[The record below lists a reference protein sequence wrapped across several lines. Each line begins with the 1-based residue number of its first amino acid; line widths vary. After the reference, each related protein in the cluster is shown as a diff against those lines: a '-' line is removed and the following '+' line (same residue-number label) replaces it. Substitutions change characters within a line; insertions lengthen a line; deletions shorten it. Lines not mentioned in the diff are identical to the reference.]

1 MKITLDNYQQKAVY
15 TKYKNALIV
24 AAPGSGKTTVI
35 INRVNHLIEDR
46 RVKVGNIIVI
56 TFTRAAAENMKNR
69 YKSTFSKDI
78 APFFGTFHGLFYK
91 ILLREGYEINIIN
104 DNKCSN
110 IVKGI
115 LGKYFDDVNEDKV
128 KEVVNNISGFKTS
141 GKNIEE
147 FNCSISKDIFI
158 ECFNAYENYKKR
170 ENLWDF
176 DDLSIN
182 ALKLLKSSNQVLTKY
197 KKIFKYVL
205 VDEFQDCDEL
215 QIEFLRLINGE
226 NELFAVGDEDQCIYS
241 FRGSKPQYMVDFCE
255 TFKDGKKLYLSIN
268 YRSSK
273 NIVNTSKKIIL
284 NNKNRNVKKI
294 EEFHKKDGIIRYL
307 TPYNE
312 FMQGEEIA
320 NIISSFKEGQYID
333 NAILYRTNMEARSL
347 IDTFT
352 RRKIPFVL
360 LDKGYNFFNHFIARD
375 IINYLKLSI
384 DIKNRELFVSIIN
397 KPFRYISKANI
408 SYINTYKED
417 IDPFEILINKN
428 DTPPFQC
435 KKLDE
440 LRREILYLNKMSL
453 GSAIQYIISTLGYI
467 DYLKEYASK
476 YGQNF
481 DEFEDMLEEFKGA
494 AEGFRTIIEFLVH
507 VQNVEEEIEKS
518 KGDKNGVI
526 LSTIHGVK
534 GMEFK
539 NVFIINCNE
548 ETIPHK
554 SSIDENLEE
563 ERRLFYVAVT
573 RAIHNLYVFSPKTI
587 RGKFYE
593 PSRFILEGGFTEE
606 SLRVEYGIK
615 SGDSIYHRVYD
626 EGKVKSLKDDKI
638 SIKFKDGEERA
649 FSLRVLM
656 ENNLIIIIK

>member
-46 RVKVGNIIVI
+46 KAKVGNIIVI
-56 TFTRAAAENMKNR
+56 TFTRAAAENMKTR
-69 YKSTFSKDI
+69 YKNTFNKDI

-91 ILLREGYEINIIN
+91 ILLREGHEINIIN

-110 IVKGI
+110 IVKGV

-141 GKNIEE
+141 GTNIEE
-147 FNCSISKDIFI
+147 FKSSISKDIFI

-176 DDLSIN
+176 DDLSLN
-182 ALKLLKSSNQVLTKY
+182 AIQLLKINKQILMKY
-197 KKIFKYVL
+197 KNIFKYVL

-215 QIEFLRLINGE
+215 QIEFLRMINGE

-241 FRGSKPQYMVDFCE
+241 FRGSKPQYMVNFCE
-255 TFKDGKKLYLSIN
+255 TFKDSKKLYLSIN

-273 NIVNTSKKIIL
+273 NIVSSSKKIIL
-284 NNKNRNVKKI
+284 NNKNRNIKKI
-294 EEFHKKDGIIRYL
+294 EEFHNKDGIIRYL

-320 NIISSFKEGQYID
+320 NIIGNFKEGKYTD

-352 RRKIPFVL
+352 RKKIPFIL
-360 LDKGYNFFNHFIARD
+360 LDKGYNFFNHFISRD
-375 IINYLKLSI
+375 IISYLKLAI
-384 DIKNRELFVSIIN
+384 DIKNKQLFLSVIN
-397 KPFRYISKANI
+397 KPFRYISKSNI
-408 SYINTYKED
+408 SYVNTYKED
-417 IDPFEILINKN
+417 IDPFQILINKE

-440 LRREILYLNKMSL
+440 LRKEILYLNKISL
-453 GSAIQYIISTLGYI
+453 GSAIQYIISSLGYI
-467 DYLKEYASK
+467 DYLREYASK

-481 DEFEDMLEEFKGA
+481 EELEDMLEEFKGA
-494 AEGFRTIIEFLVH
+494 AEGFKTITEFLVH

-539 NVFIINCNE
+539 NVYIINCDE

-554 SSIDENLEE
+554 SSIDENIEE

-573 RAIHNLYVFSPKTI
+573 RAIHNLYIFSPKTI

-593 PSRFILEGGFTEE
+593 PSRFIAEGEFTEE
-606 SLRVEYGIK
+606 SLKVEYGVK
-615 SGDSIYHRVYD
+615 KGDSIYHRTYA
-626 EGKVKSLKDDKI
+626 EGIVKGLKDDKI
-638 SIKFKDGEERA
+638 SIKFKDGEERS

-656 ENNLIIIIK
+656 ENNLIIIMK

>member
-46 RVKVGNIIVI
+46 KAKVGNIIVI
-56 TFTRAAAENMKNR
+56 TFTRAAAENMKTR
-69 YKSTFSKDI
+69 YKNTFNKNI

-91 ILLREGYEINIIN
+91 ILLREGHEINIIN

-110 IVKGI
+110 IVKGV

-141 GKNIEE
+141 GANIEE
-147 FNCSISKDIFI
+147 FKSSISKDIFI

-176 DDLSIN
+176 DDLSLN
-182 ALKLLKSSNQVLTKY
+182 AIQLLKINKQILMKY
-197 KKIFKYVL
+197 KNIFKYVL

-215 QIEFLRLINGE
+215 QIEFLRLINGV

-241 FRGSKPQYMVDFCE
+241 FRGSKPQYMVNFCE
-255 TFKDGKKLYLSIN
+255 TFKDSKKLYLSIN

-273 NIVNTSKKIIL
+273 NIVSSSKKIIL
-284 NNKNRNVKKI
+284 NNKNRNIKKI
-294 EEFHKKDGIIRYL
+294 EEFHNKDGIIRYL

-320 NIISSFKEGQYID
+320 NIIGNFKEGQYTD

-352 RRKIPFVL
+352 RRKIPFIL
-360 LDKGYNFFNHFIARD
+360 LDKGYNFFNHFISRD
-375 IINYLKLSI
+375 IISYLKLAI
-384 DIKNRELFVSIIN
+384 DIKNKELFLSVIN
-397 KPFRYISKANI
+397 KPFRYISKSNI
-408 SYINTYKED
+408 SYVNTYKED
-417 IDPFEILINKN
+417 IDPFQILINKE

-440 LRREILYLNKMSL
+440 LRKEILYLNKISL
-453 GSAIQYIISTLGYI
+453 GSAIQYIISSLGYI
-467 DYLKEYASK
+467 DYLREYASK

-481 DEFEDMLEEFKGA
+481 EELEDMLEEFKGA
-494 AEGFRTIIEFLVH
+494 AEGFKTITEFLVH

-518 KGDKNGVI
+518 NGVI

-539 NVFIINCNE
+539 NVYIINCDE

-554 SSIDENLEE
+554 SSIDENIEE

-573 RAIHNLYVFSPKTI
+573 RAIHNLYIFSPKTI

-593 PSRFILEGGFTEE
+593 PSRFIAEGEFTEE
-606 SLRVEYGIK
+606 SLKVEYGVK
-615 SGDSIYHRVYD
+615 KGDSI
-626 EGKVKSLKDDKI
+626 S
-638 SIKFKDGEERA
+638 
-649 FSLRVLM
+649 
-656 ENNLIIIIK
+656 

>member
-46 RVKVGNIIVI
+46 KAKVGNIIVI
-56 TFTRAAAENMKNR
+56 TFTRAAAENMKTR
-69 YKSTFSKDI
+69 YKNTFNKNI

-91 ILLREGYEINIIN
+91 ILLREGHEINIIN

-110 IVKGI
+110 IVKGV

-141 GKNIEE
+141 GTNIEE
-147 FNCSISKDIFI
+147 FKSSISKDIFI

-176 DDLSIN
+176 DDLSLN
-182 ALKLLKSSNQVLTKY
+182 AIQLLKINKQILMKY
-197 KKIFKYVL
+197 KNIFKYVL

-241 FRGSKPQYMVDFCE
+241 FRGSKPQYMVNFCE
-255 TFKDGKKLYLSIN
+255 TFKDSKKLYLSIN

-273 NIVNTSKKIIL
+273 NIVSRSKKIIL
-284 NNKNRNVKKI
+284 NNKNRNIKKI
-294 EEFHKKDGIIRYL
+294 EEFHNNDGIIRYL

-320 NIISSFKEGQYID
+320 NIIGNFKEGQYTD

-352 RRKIPFVL
+352 RRKIPFIL
-360 LDKGYNFFNHFIARD
+360 LDKGYNFFNHFISRD
-375 IINYLKLSI
+375 IISYLKLAI
-384 DIKNRELFVSIIN
+384 DIKNKELFLSVIN
-397 KPFRYISKANI
+397 KPFRYISKSNI
-408 SYINTYKED
+408 SYVNTYKED
-417 IDPFEILINKN
+417 IDPFQILINKE

-440 LRREILYLNKMSL
+440 LRKEILYLNKISL
-453 GSAIQYIISTLGYI
+453 GSAIQYIISSLGYI
-467 DYLKEYASK
+467 DYLREYASK

-481 DEFEDMLEEFKGA
+481 EELEDMLEEFKGA
-494 AEGFRTIIEFLVH
+494 AEGFKTITEFLVH

-539 NVFIINCNE
+539 NVYIINCDE

-554 SSIDENLEE
+554 SSIDENIEE

-573 RAIHNLYVFSPKTI
+573 RAIHNLYIFSPKTI

-593 PSRFILEGGFTEE
+593 PSRFIAEGEFTEE
-606 SLRVEYGIK
+606 SLKVEYGVK
-615 SGDSIYHRVYD
+615 KGDSIYHRTYA
-626 EGKVKSLKDDKI
+626 EGIVKGLKDDKI
-638 SIKFKDGEERA
+638 SIKFKDGEERS

-656 ENNLIIIIK
+656 ENNLIIIMK

>member
-46 RVKVGNIIVI
+46 KAKVGNIIVI
-56 TFTRAAAENMKNR
+56 TFTRAAAENMKTR
-69 YKSTFSKDI
+69 YKNTFNKDI

-91 ILLREGYEINIIN
+91 ILLREGHEINIIN

-110 IVKGI
+110 IVKGV

-141 GKNIEE
+141 GTNIEE
-147 FNCSISKDIFI
+147 FKSSISKDIFI

-176 DDLSIN
+176 DDLSLN
-182 ALKLLKSSNQVLTKY
+182 AIQLLKINKQILMKY
-197 KKIFKYVL
+197 KNIFKYVL

-215 QIEFLRLINGE
+215 QIEFLRMINGE

-241 FRGSKPQYMVDFCE
+241 FRGSKPQYMVNFCE
-255 TFKDGKKLYLSIN
+255 TFKDSKKLYLSIN

-273 NIVNTSKKIIL
+273 NIVSSSKKIIL
-284 NNKNRNVKKI
+284 NNKNRNIKKI
-294 EEFHKKDGIIRYL
+294 EEFHNKDGIIRYL

-320 NIISSFKEGQYID
+320 NIIGNFKEGKYTD

-352 RRKIPFVL
+352 RRKIPFIL
-360 LDKGYNFFNHFIARD
+360 LDKGYNFFNHFISRD
-375 IINYLKLSI
+375 IISYLKLAI
-384 DIKNRELFVSIIN
+384 DIKNKQLFLSVIN
-397 KPFRYISKANI
+397 KPFRYISKSNI
-408 SYINTYKED
+408 SYVNTYKED
-417 IDPFEILINKN
+417 IDPFQILINKE

-440 LRREILYLNKMSL
+440 LRKEILYLNKISL
-453 GSAIQYIISTLGYI
+453 GSAIQYIISSLGYI
-467 DYLKEYASK
+467 DYLREYASK

-481 DEFEDMLEEFKGA
+481 EELEDMLEEFKGA
-494 AEGFRTIIEFLVH
+494 AEGFKTITEFLVH

-539 NVFIINCNE
+539 NVYIINCDE

-554 SSIDENLEE
+554 SSIDENIEE

-573 RAIHNLYVFSPKTI
+573 RAIHNLYIFSPKTI

-593 PSRFILEGGFTEE
+593 PSRFIAEGEFTEE
-606 SLRVEYGIK
+606 SLKVEYGVK
-615 SGDSIYHRVYD
+615 KGDSIYHRTYA
-626 EGKVKSLKDDKI
+626 EGIVKGLKDDKI
-638 SIKFKDGEERA
+638 SIKFKDGEERS

-656 ENNLIIIIK
+656 ENNLIIIMK

>member
-46 RVKVGNIIVI
+46 KAKVGNIIVI
-56 TFTRAAAENMKNR
+56 TFTRAAAENMKTR
-69 YKSTFSKDI
+69 YKNTFNKNI

-91 ILLREGYEINIIN
+91 ILLREGHEINIIN

-110 IVKGI
+110 IVKGV

-141 GKNIEE
+141 GANIEE
-147 FNCSISKDIFI
+147 FKSSISKDIFI

-176 DDLSIN
+176 DDLSLN
-182 ALKLLKSSNQVLTKY
+182 AIQLLKINKQILMKY
-197 KKIFKYVL
+197 KNIFKYVL

-215 QIEFLRLINGE
+215 QIEFLRLINGV

-241 FRGSKPQYMVDFCE
+241 FRGSKPQYMVNFCE
-255 TFKDGKKLYLSIN
+255 TFKDSKKLYLSIN

-273 NIVNTSKKIIL
+273 NIVSSSKKIIL
-284 NNKNRNVKKI
+284 NNKNRNIKKI
-294 EEFHKKDGIIRYL
+294 EEFHNKDGIIRYL

-320 NIISSFKEGQYID
+320 NIIGNFKEGQYTD

-352 RRKIPFVL
+352 RRKIPFIL
-360 LDKGYNFFNHFIARD
+360 LDKGYNFFNHFISRD
-375 IINYLKLSI
+375 IISYLKLAI
-384 DIKNRELFVSIIN
+384 DIKNKELFLSVIN
-397 KPFRYISKANI
+397 KPFRYISKSNI
-408 SYINTYKED
+408 SYVNTYKED
-417 IDPFEILINKN
+417 IDPFQILINKE

-440 LRREILYLNKMSL
+440 LRKEILYLNKISL
-453 GSAIQYIISTLGYI
+453 GSAIQYIISSLGYI
-467 DYLKEYASK
+467 DYLREYASK

-481 DEFEDMLEEFKGA
+481 EELEDMLEEFKGA
-494 AEGFRTIIEFLVH
+494 AEGFKTITEFLVH

-539 NVFIINCNE
+539 NVYIINCDE

-554 SSIDENLEE
+554 SSIDENIEE

-573 RAIHNLYVFSPKTI
+573 RAIHNLYIFSPKTI

-593 PSRFILEGGFTEE
+593 PSRFIAEGEFTEE
-606 SLRVEYGIK
+606 SLKVEYGVK
-615 SGDSIYHRVYD
+615 KGDSIYHRTYA
-626 EGKVKSLKDDKI
+626 EGIVKGLKDDKI
-638 SIKFKDGEERA
+638 SIKFKDGEERS

-656 ENNLIIIIK
+656 ENNLIIIMK